1 MDEYIID
8 DDDLQRTNTQWV
20 KSEWIGC
27 NRTFRDIP
35 EFVAIEAVRAIQ
47 IPPEIEAILP
57 AEHNSPSQMYA
68 TSNLPT
74 WDPALDTGTED
85 VGNIA
90 IDFDAAAPSSIP
102 NNLSEVSPLPLR
114 TLQRLNDAFGQAW
127 FDGKLVRIAAR
138 SFYYWNRAFEWML
151 EKRDDQEP
159 EEVEWRERT
168 TEVLSI
174 MTGWTGHVGGK
185 LHDLTFEAL
194 AEVLGNNPLAGA
206 VLDALIQEIQE
217 RIVQRDRELTTV
229 LLADTLFPTFIE
241 TGATTQS
248 DHLGFPAIAN
258 YARLLKSQT
267 SPRTLL
273 AFPLHL
279 PPLHWMACAV
289 DIPAA
294 CVQFGDGYHMHPP
307 TSLSKKLA
315 QWLGSVVGMSKAQIT
330 NDLPCGSQQD
340 VVNCGIIAV
349 NAIAHRILGDPL
361 WDITC
366 ARTLRLQAFCR
377 IAKIIIRDSN
387 RNSDTPPLVDLLS
400 APTSP
405 PTNTS
410 ISQDEEMPDAAP
422 PVRSLSDG
430 DVEDFLCGIHEQTPA
445 PVPSKRS
452 RERTK
457 EDEEGMPPPK
467 RTKGSRLPQEKSAS
481 TSSPASPPEK
491 LENREK
497 KAEQGETTGTG
508 ASKKPFI
515 PRDVQFEIL
524 ESLRKGG
531 QSNSARHDRVVAIL
545 IRYGLYRGDQ
555 KRLRKLEKE
564 CKKDDGDP
572 NPGLDINN
580 PKQVVCSRCK
590 QPVQLQAVYQAGR
603 FRDHWLK
610 GTCLKPAAPNK
621 SISAFF
627 KPANAPSEMLAAKPR
642 VKPAEFTKFCPGLTG
657 AIHPRIDY
665 YIENCPSAGAGARH
679 INVYVKQLYETARGI
694 VSITDSELSEQDR
707 AKAYQQQRLDRTWR
721 IETSPQHAAVVATH
735 CLVQFTVRSQ
745 RELNDPTL
753 VCTPCEAVYSSR
765 EFRNAINH
773 NRDKTHAQMKCTPK
787 IYSNPIQA
795 RLMAKYHGLEEFLGK
810 RSDLN
815 VFHRFA
821 IAVGE
826 GQFKNN
832 QVFLGLVEST
842 QLALE
847 RNVRGVGLQNFKYPP
862 AFQEW
867 CAMIHSLSPR
877 TYRNMA
883 QHFRVESERSIKHRA
898 SQRPRFPIGITPA
911 SFEHLATYL
920 KTYGYPANHPLC
932 LSVDDTK
939 LLPAMHPLYDGPEK
953 CWYLIGLPG
962 EKQLKVTSPEELER
976 LMDQNHSPATKL
988 RLWAISIP
996 FAGVPPLAFAILPI
1010 SSTIKAPQL
1019 VVHHIAAMNGLVE
1032 RNYRFISNVADGA
1045 AVERDCQARVAA
1057 KSKTIRHTI
1066 PPPSHFAE
1074 PTILVPLYDFRG
1086 NIFINTQDA
1095 PHARKTGRNNI
1106 FSGARGLVLGD
1117 FTVHYKQLLDLATAV
1132 DNPPLYDRD
1141 VIKADKQDDNA
1152 ALRVFSAASLKKLT
1166 ENVENLGLIVFLF
1179 VIGELVD
1186 AYESRSMT
1194 HALRAKAVLRARLFF
1209 STWKLF
1215 LDKQGYLQARYY
1227 ISSAADKIYD
1237 MLIDGL
1243 LGLILIHRDH
1253 LSSPTIPLLLWKHE
1267 SMGNERIFAAL
1278 RDLFPDMS
1286 LAQAVFA
1293 IPNLRATMS
1302 AAKQALFSKAS
1313 FKKKANGYS
1322 FVEASEDHSVNLARL
1337 AIFPTD
1343 TELTALYGEA
1353 IEENTMLWSLL
1364 NVNTHALATA
1374 PAVNISPSPVDHAD
1388 HPEAHL
1394 TEDDIVDMEASIVDL
1409 SIKDEL
1415 DQALAAVQEVIG
1427 LQRAEEEEVDL
1438 CVYAAAALV
1447 VDNLSRIDDLP
1458 ALEDPAQLEICRK
1471 DIARIIKMTPQ
1482 TVESLLTGL
1491 KSSFGGPSQRHLDNP
1506 ALMPPVISDITAS
1519 ELEPLVSI
1527 REMHQTEHAHKG
1539 VRSFK
1544 PGLHL
1549 KKKQPSE
1556 KQLVARR
1563 IQAVIRNANGR
1574 KATTGLNRKARTEQP
1589 ELEDTVTKPAGNAAN
1604 AAAATEVRA
1613 STASRRRKTLLKNL
1627 KCHSDISEAGIGP
1640 LTPLRA
1646 NDYLFIIEKEDI
1658 LLARVITI
1666 YSKGGGKGGKH
1677 EYVSSVDS
1685 IGRISYVFTQTFL
1698 HSAGRMF
1705 QRLHSAS
1712 ASLGISRFAHLPAGS
1727 IILRISDQVKLKGNM
1742 AEVMP
1747 ATALK
1752 YKELQSEQREL
1763 VRMVTV
1769 LNTVQRRGKAN
1780 TNVMDLEEED
1790 DVDS

>member
-1 MDEYIID
+1 M
-8 DDDLQRTNTQWV
+8 
-20 KSEWIGC
+20 
-27 NRTFRDIP
+27 
-35 EFVAIEAVRAIQ
+35 A
-47 IPPEIEAILP
+47 
-57 AEHNSPSQMYA
+57 
-68 TSNLPT
+68 
-74 WDPALDTGTED
+74 
-85 VGNIA
+85 
-90 IDFDAAAPSSIP
+90 
-102 NNLSEVSPLPLR
+102 
-114 TLQRLNDAFGQAW
+114 
-127 FDGKLVRIAAR
+127 
-138 SFYYWNRAFEWML
+138 
-151 EKRDDQEP
+151 
-159 EEVEWRERT
+159 
-168 TEVLSI
+168 
-174 MTGWTGHVGGK
+174 
-185 LHDLTFEAL
+185 
-194 AEVLGNNPLAGA
+194 
-206 VLDALIQEIQE
+206 
-217 RIVQRDRELTTV
+217 
-229 LLADTLFPTFIE
+229 IE

-258 YARLLKSQT
+258 YARLLKLQT

-315 QWLGSVVGMSKAQIT
+315 QWLGSVVGMSKAQIM

-340 VVNCGIIAV
+340 VVNCGIIAA

-405 PTNTS
+405 PTNAS
-410 ISQDEEMPDAAP
+410 ISQDKEMPDVAP
-422 PVRSLSDG
+422 PVRSLSYG
-430 DVEDFLCGIHEQTPA
+430 DVKDFLCGIHEQTLA

-481 TSSPASPPEK
+481 TSSPASLPEN
-491 LENREK
+491 LENCEK

-508 ASKKPFI
+508 ASKKPLI

-545 IRYGLYRGDQ
+545 IRHGLYRGDK
-555 KRLRKLEKE
+555 KRLKTLEE
-564 CKKDDGDP
+564 
-572 NPGLDINN
+572 
-580 PKQVVCSRCK
+580 
-590 QPVQLQAVYQAGR
+590 
-603 FRDHWLK
+603 
-610 GTCLKPAAPNK
+610 
-621 SISAFF
+621 
-627 KPANAPSEMLAAKPR
+627 PANAPSKTPATKPP
-642 VKPAEFTKFCPGLTG
+642 VKPVEITKFCPGLTG

-665 YIENCPSAGAGARH
+665 YIENCPSTGAGARH
-679 INVYVKQLYETARGI
+679 INVYMKQLYETAWSI

-707 AKAYQQQRLDRTWR
+707 AKAYQQQRLDRAWR
-721 IETSPQHAAVVATH
+721 IETSPQHAAVMATH
-735 CLVQFTVRSQ
+735 CLVQFT
-745 RELNDPTL
+745 
-753 VCTPCEAVYSSR
+753 
-765 EFRNAINH
+765 
-773 NRDKTHAQMKCTPK
+773 
-787 IYSNPIQA
+787 A

-815 VFHRFA
+815 VFRQFA

-862 AFQEW
+862 AFQE
-867 CAMIHSLSPR
+867 CPR

-883 QHFRVESERSIKHRA
+883 QHFRVESEQSIKHRA
-898 SQRPRFPIGITPA
+898 SQCPRFPIGITPA
-911 SFEHLATYL
+911 SFEHLAIYL
-920 KTYGYPANHPLC
+920 KTYGYPANHLLC
-932 LSVDDTK
+932 LLVDNTK

-1010 SSTIKAPQL
+1010 SLTIKAPQL
-1019 VVHHIAAMNGLVE
+1019 VVHHIVAMNGLVE

-1074 PTILVPLYDFRG
+1074 PTIL
-1086 NIFINTQDA
+1086 
-1095 PHARKTGRNNI
+1095 TGRNNI
-1106 FSGARGLVLGD
+1106 FSGAHGLVLGD
-1117 FTVHYKQLLDLATAV
+1117 FTVYYKQLLDLATAV
-1132 DNPPLYDRD
+1132 DNPLLYDRD

-1152 ALRVFSAASLKKLT
+1152 ALHVFSAASLKKLT
-1166 ENVENLGLIVFLF
+1166 ENIEENLGLIVFLF

-1215 LDKQGYLQARYY
+1215 LDKQGYPQARYY
-1227 ISSAADKIYD
+1227 ISSATDKIYN

-1253 LSSPTIPLLLWKHE
+1253 LSSPTIPPT
-1267 SMGNERIFAAL
+1267 SMEAR
-1278 RDLFPDMS
+1278 
-1286 LAQAVFA
+1286 AVFA

-1343 TELTALYGEA
+1343 TELMALYGEA

-1374 PAVNISPSPVDHAD
+1374 PAINISPSPVDHAD

-1409 SIKDEL
+1409 SIKDKL

-1438 CVYAAAALV
+1438 CVYAAVALV

-1458 ALEDPAQLEICRK
+1458 ALEDPAQLEISCK

-1491 KSSFGGPSQRHLDNP
+1491 KSSFGGPLQRHLDNP

-1519 ELEPLVSI
+1519 ELKPLVSI

-1539 VRSFK
+1539 VWSFK

-1556 KQLVARR
+1556 KQLVARC

-1574 KATTGLNRKARTEQP
+1574 KATMGLNQKARTEQP
-1589 ELEDTVTKPAGNAAN
+1589 ELEDTVTKLAGNAAN
-1604 AAAATEVRA
+1604 AAAAAEVRA
-1613 STASRRRKTLLKNL
+1613 STAS
-1627 KCHSDISEAGIGP
+1627 IGP

-1666 YSKGGGKGGKH
+1666 YSKDLLAQRGQ
-1677 EYVSSVDS
+1677 YVPAPAFGLCITGD
-1685 IGRISYVFTQTFL
+1685 
-1698 HSAGRMF
+1698 
-1705 QRLHSAS
+1705 
-1712 ASLGISRFAHLPAGS
+1712 FAHLPTGS

-1742 AEVMP
+1742 VEVMP

-1752 YKELQSEQREL
+1752 YKELHDG
-1763 VRMVTV
+1763 
-1769 LNTVQRRGKAN
+1769 GKAN

>member
-1 MDEYIID
+1 
-8 DDDLQRTNTQWV
+8 
-20 KSEWIGC
+20 
-27 NRTFRDIP
+27 
-35 EFVAIEAVRAIQ
+35 
-47 IPPEIEAILP
+47 
-57 AEHNSPSQMYA
+57 
-68 TSNLPT
+68 
-74 WDPALDTGTED
+74 
-85 VGNIA
+85 
-90 IDFDAAAPSSIP
+90 
-102 NNLSEVSPLPLR
+102 
-114 TLQRLNDAFGQAW
+114 
-127 FDGKLVRIAAR
+127 
-138 SFYYWNRAFEWML
+138 
-151 EKRDDQEP
+151 
-159 EEVEWRERT
+159 
-168 TEVLSI
+168 
-174 MTGWTGHVGGK
+174 
-185 LHDLTFEAL
+185 
-194 AEVLGNNPLAGA
+194 
-206 VLDALIQEIQE
+206 
-217 RIVQRDRELTTV
+217 
-229 LLADTLFPTFIE
+229 
-241 TGATTQS
+241 
-248 DHLGFPAIAN
+248 
-258 YARLLKSQT
+258 
-267 SPRTLL
+267 
-273 AFPLHL
+273 
-279 PPLHWMACAV
+279 
-289 DIPAA
+289 
-294 CVQFGDGYHMHPP
+294 
-307 TSLSKKLA
+307 
-315 QWLGSVVGMSKAQIT
+315 
-330 NDLPCGSQQD
+330 
-340 VVNCGIIAV
+340 
-349 NAIAHRILGDPL
+349 
-361 WDITC
+361 
-366 ARTLRLQAFCR
+366 
-377 IAKIIIRDSN
+377 
-387 RNSDTPPLVDLLS
+387 
-400 APTSP
+400 
-405 PTNTS
+405 
-410 ISQDEEMPDAAP
+410 
-422 PVRSLSDG
+422 
-430 DVEDFLCGIHEQTPA
+430 
-445 PVPSKRS
+445 
-452 RERTK
+452 
-457 EDEEGMPPPK
+457 
-467 RTKGSRLPQEKSAS
+467 
-481 TSSPASPPEK
+481 
-491 LENREK
+491 
-497 KAEQGETTGTG
+497 
-508 ASKKPFI
+508 
-515 PRDVQFEIL
+515 
-524 ESLRKGG
+524 
-531 QSNSARHDRVVAIL
+531 
-545 IRYGLYRGDQ
+545 
-555 KRLRKLEKE
+555 
-564 CKKDDGDP
+564 
-572 NPGLDINN
+572 
-580 PKQVVCSRCK
+580 
-590 QPVQLQAVYQAGR
+590 
-603 FRDHWLK
+603 
-610 GTCLKPAAPNK
+610 
-621 SISAFF
+621 
-627 KPANAPSEMLAAKPR
+627 
-642 VKPAEFTKFCPGLTG
+642 
-657 AIHPRIDY
+657 
-665 YIENCPSAGAGARH
+665 
-679 INVYVKQLYETARGI
+679 
-694 VSITDSELSEQDR
+694 
-707 AKAYQQQRLDRTWR
+707 
-721 IETSPQHAAVVATH
+721 
-735 CLVQFTVRSQ
+735 
-745 RELNDPTL
+745 
-753 VCTPCEAVYSSR
+753 
-765 EFRNAINH
+765 
-773 NRDKTHAQMKCTPK
+773 MKCTPK

-867 CAMIHSLSPR
+867 CAMIPSLSPR

-1019 VVHHIAAMNGLVE
+1019 VVHRIAAMNGLVE

-1117 FTVHYKQLLDLATAV
+1117 FTVYYKQLLDLATAV

-1141 VIKADKQDDNA
+1141 VIKADKQDDNT

-1166 ENVENLGLIVFLF
+1166 ENVEENLGLIVFLF

-1186 AYESRSMT
+1186 AYESRSMM
-1194 HALRAKAVLRARLFF
+1194 HALHAKAVLRARLFF

-1215 LDKQGYLQARYY
+1215 LDKQGYPQARYY

-1253 LSSPTIPLLLWKHE
+1253 LSSPTIPLLPWKHE

-1302 AAKQALFSKAS
+1302 AAKQALFSKPS

-1415 DQALAAVQEVIG
+1415 DQALAAVQEVIV

-1544 PGLHL
+1544 PGLVHGSQSAQDSNGTASE
-1549 KKKQPSE
+1549 KKQPSE

-1604 AAAATEVRA
+1604 AAAAAEVRA

-1658 LLARVITI
+1658 LLARVVTI

-1677 EYVSSVDS
+1677 EYVSSFDS

-1712 ASLGISRFAHLPAGS
+1712 ASVGISRFAHLPAGS